1 MNVDLWTTFSIYIKK
16 IYIKK
21 VDIKAETNETS
32 LEAFLAFRLIPLD
45 KNPAKDFGKKKQPSD
60 GDLRKTCPENTHHI
74 YRRTPM
80 PKCDTSV
87 CVFSN
92 KFFVYFQKT
101 FS

>member
-1 MNVDLWTTFSIYIKK
+1 MNVDLWTTFFIYIKK

-32 LEAFLAFRLIPLD
+32 LEAFLPFRLNPLD

-60 GDLRKTCPENTHHI
+60 GDLRKTCPENMHHI

-80 PKCDTSV
+80 LKCDTK
-87 CVFSN
+87 VFRKPFPKNISG
-92 KFFVYFQKT
+92 KLLL
-101 FS
+101 